1 MRIRIAHITPDTP
14 AHAAGLVA
22 GDEIVRVGGFAPTDV
37 FAYSRLAA
45 EPGTLVDLVDGRQVS
60 AAALSGA
67 TLEEAVFDDV
77 RTCNNR
83 CAFCF
88 VRQLPKGMRKSL
100 YVRDDDYRLSALYG
114 NFTTL
119 TRFGEVDFERVI
131 EERISPLYVSIH
143 ATDPQIRAKMLQNPK
158 GIATLRWL
166 RRLLDAEIDVHG
178 QIVLCPGMNDADILE
193 GTLAELIADYQELQ
207 SVGVVPLGVSR
218 FNARPELRPLTAA
231 DALHALETIHASQT
245 TAMAMLGRRF
255 VFAADELYL
264 LADEPF
270 PPATAY
276 EGFSQHA
283 NGIGMARSLQEDAML
298 AMQHDLPMG
307 NAHPSGLG
315 RIALL
320 TGELGA
326 RVLEPIVRALPVP
339 TTHVEIWPVRNR
351 FFGGNIGV
359 TGLLTGQDISESLL
373 AMDPTLEPVLPDVVF
388 ANGKT
393 LDDWPVSALTAT
405 VGRNVRIVPTDAA
418 GLRMAVGL

>member
-283 NGIGMARSLQEDAML
+283 NGIGMARSLQKDAML